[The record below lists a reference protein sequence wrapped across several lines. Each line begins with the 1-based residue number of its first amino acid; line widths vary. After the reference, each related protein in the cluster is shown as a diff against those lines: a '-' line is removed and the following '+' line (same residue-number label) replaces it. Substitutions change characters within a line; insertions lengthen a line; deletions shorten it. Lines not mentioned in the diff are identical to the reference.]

1 MTKKNITLIRHAE
14 SQANAGGVT
23 ITPESIALTERG
35 MQQSKA
41 FADALDV
48 APALIVVSPFLRA
61 RQTAQPVIEKY
72 PEAKIEPWPI
82 QEFTYLSPVRCRNT
96 TLQQRVPWAA
106 EYWNRGDPHYCDGDG
121 AESFAEFLGR
131 VQDFSTQLSGR
142 TERPILVFGHQMFMT
157 ACLWLRDRSAADA
170 AQGIREFRTYLL
182 ENVIP
187 NVGQCTT

>member
-1 MTKKNITLIRHAE
+1 MMKKQITLIRHAE

-23 ITPESIALTERG
+23 ITPESIELTERG
-35 MQQSKA
+35 MQQAKA

-61 RQTAQPVIEKY
+61 RQTAQPVIDKY

-82 QEFTYLSPVRCRNT
+82 QEFTYLSPVRCCNT
-96 TLQQRVPWAA
+96 TLKQRVPWAA
-106 EYWNRGDPHYCDGDG
+106 EYWNKGDPHYCDGDG
-121 AESFAEFLGR
+121 AESFSEFLGR
-131 VQDFSTQLSGR
+131 VQDFSTQLSRR

-170 AQGIREFRTYLL
+170 VEGIREFRTYLL

-187 NVGQCTT
+187 NVGQCTQ